1 MWITSFRTAEIRSSS
16 GTRATGKPY
25 AIVTTASRRGER
37 ITTRPIGIDFDSISC
52 FLCKL
57 PERETVRGYPFGWFC
72 TPLGADMER
81 FCVFARRPSLPL
93 LRITANK
100 KILNYGRNMGG
111 SHIRHRTEQKIQNAT
126 KIGRNYSKSEWFPAD
141 FLRFVLYGRGENAQI
156 TERDW
161 AFKTRQTSRLFG
173 RFARLFASGEGVLTQ
188 HGRKKAPILL

>member
-1 MWITSFRTAEIRSSS
+1 
-16 GTRATGKPY
+16 
-25 AIVTTASRRGER
+25 
-37 ITTRPIGIDFDSISC
+37 
-52 FLCKL
+52 
-57 PERETVRGYPFGWFC
+57 
-72 TPLGADMER
+72 MER

-141 FLRFVLYGRGENAQI
+141 FLRFVLYGREKNAPI
-156 TERDW
+156 TERDR

-188 HGRKKAPILL
+188 HGRKKRADFALKRGKNRLDGTHRQRKGRGIGAASPVWARKNLKYT